1 MKLDCKI
8 RGFRGAERCDI
19 TIDPVCL
26 AAGLN
31 FAGKSSLAQAVA
43 AAVCGTP
50 IPYFKDAKPDKALL
64 TKTDAKE
71 LLRGGMDAGSVEIFA
86 DGKLACSV
94 KWPDLES
101 NGNGTLQCSKYAAG
115 LVNVMGLDDGERQ
128 KFFAGLLQ
136 AMPTMDDLRLE
147 LMEKVPGLGDEKA
160 GEHLKMLLDKVTV
173 SGWDPAHTSAKEV
186 GSRAKGQWEAH
197 SQERYGASK
206 AEGWIPKGWHS
217 GISNL
222 SLEEIGS
229 RCTQAQEK
237 WQQAAAQLAVDAA
250 TIADLQAAAA
260 GEAALYEAM
269 QKAKEEHDACARV
282 VAGQKVKIAGCQLPQ
297 SVPCPHCGGLL
308 EIRSDIG
315 GFKVAEATMWKEER
329 NAATLVLKKEQEAL
343 ADIQT
348 EQAAATKAY
357 DEARTQYQAVA
368 GSAEK
373 LKAAQAKKGTQEA
386 VDVALDYLNG
396 LQKDKAMIEAVAQCT
411 RLHALIQANQKIVDI
426 LAPEGL
432 RRQKLVRALAKFNQK
447 FLAALCQEAEYP
459 AVTLDNDL
467 EVLYGSRRYFLLS
480 TSEQYRVRCV
490 LQTAIGLYD
499 KSPLIIFD
507 GSDVLDAPGRNGLF
521 AMMQSCESL
530 SFLVCMTVADR
541 KKVPDLAA
549 AGMGASYW
557 IESGIA
563 EPIGAETVAA

>member
-8 RGFRGAERCDI
+8 RGFRGAERGDI
-19 TIDPVCL
+19 TIDPVALCS
-26 AAGLN
+26 GLN

-94 KWPDLES
+94 KWPDLSIE
-101 NGNGTLQCSKYAAG
+101 GTGRLTCSKYAAG

-147 LMEKVPGLGDEKA
+147 LMEKVPGLGDQKA
-160 GEHLKMLLDKVTV
+160 GEHLKMLLDKVNV
-173 SGWDPAHTSAKEV
+173 SGWDAVHTQTKET
-186 GSRAKGQWEAH
+186 GARLKGQWEAH
-197 SQERYGASK
+197 ASEAYGSK
-206 AEGWIPKGWHS
+206 KADGWIPKGWHS

-222 SLEEIGS
+222 SLEEIGT
-229 RCTQAQEK
+229 RCTRAQEK

-250 TIADLQAAAA
+250 TLADLTAAAG

-269 QKAKEEHDACARV
+269 QKAKEEHEACARV
-282 VAGQKVKIAGCQLPQ
+282 VAGQKVKIANCQLPQ
-297 SVPCPHCGGLL
+297 SLPCPHCGGLL
-308 EIRSDIG
+308 EIRQDIA
-315 GFKVAEATMWKEER
+315 GFKVAEATMGQKER
-329 NAATLVLKKEQEAL
+329 DAATLVLKKEQEAL
-343 ADIQT
+343 ADIMT
-348 EQAAATKAY
+348 EHAGASKAY
-357 DEARTQYQAVA
+357 DEARAKYQAVA

-373 LKAAQAKKGTQEA
+373 LKTAQAKKGTQEV

-396 LQKDKAMIEAVAQCT
+396 LQKDKAMIEAAAQCT
-411 RLHALIQANQKIVDI
+411 RLSALIGANQKIVDI
-426 LAPEGL
+426 LAPDGL
-432 RRQKLVRALAKFNQK
+432 RRQKLVKALAKFNQK
-447 FLAALCQEAEYP
+447 FLAALCQEADYP

-467 EVLYGSRRYFLLS
+467 EVLYGGRRHFLLS
-480 TSEQYRVRCV
+480 DSEKYRVKAV
-490 LQTAIGLYD
+490 LQLAIALYD
-499 KSPLIIFD
+499 KSPLVIYD
-507 GSDVLDAPGRNGLF
+507 GADILDATGRNGLF
-521 AMMQSCESL
+521 AMMGSVDIN
-530 SFLVCMTVADR
+530 FLVCMTVADQ

-549 AGMGASYW
+549 AGMGVSYW
-557 IESGIA
+557 VHAGIS
-563 EPIGAETVAA
+563 EPIGA